1 MPITTLQNI
10 SIPTEGANSNSSLL
24 MPKLQYRFRVF
35 LDNFGT
41 TGGPDGVREIS
52 RQVQDVTRPNVSFEQ
67 MQIDSYNSRAYLA
80 GKHTWEPVTLTLRE
94 DANNNVQKIIGQQL
108 QRQFD
113 FFEQSSAVSSGS
125 YKFQTRI
132 EILQSLAEQTN
143 LTRVQVET
151 VFDALNKSIE
161 GHMKK
166 RGSGEFTIGIS
177 WPGRAI
183 KVIKAGAP
191 IDMIIPEEG
200 IGWEMQVVAIMKG
213 TDNLEDAKTLMD
225 WTLGDGMKL
234 FGERQSIIAD
244 SSKVTKDPELPDFY
258 DEVQAKLINNDF
270 VWAAANKDRI
280 VAEWKKRYD
289 GKTEPKS

>member
-52 RQVQDVTRPNVSFEQ
+52 RQVQDVTRPNVTFEQ
-67 MQIDSYNSRAYLA
+67 MTLDSYNSRAYLA

-132 EILQSLAEQTN
+132 
-143 LTRVQVET
+143 
-151 VFDALNKSIE
+151 
-161 GHMKK
+161 
-166 RGSGEFTIGIS
+166 GIT
-177 WPGRAI
+177 
-183 KVIKAGAP
+183 P
-191 IDMIIPEEG
+191 III
-200 IGWEMQVVAIMKG
+200 QK
-213 TDNLEDAKTLMD
+213 AKTLP
-225 WTLGDGMKL
+225 LPESPPPL
-234 FGERQSIIAD
+234 NIQSYIRLAKTSVCHCPFVIA
-244 SSKVTKDPELPDFY
+244 
-258 DEVQAKLINNDF
+258 
-270 VWAAANKDRI
+270 
-280 VAEWKKRYD
+280 
-289 GKTEPKS
+289 